1 MARSYFKIYFS
12 SRRML
17 EMLTDEQRGRVL
29 MAAIDYA
36 EKDTPPLDLSTEEGL
51 VFEGLRVW
59 IDAGRETYDRQ
70 AAANQQNGKLGGRP
84 KKANGFFLHG
94 KAKAKAKAKAKDN
107 TEGIAAAVAAAP
119 SAPEAP
125 PGSEPPLL
133 PPERYFVQQGFGT
146 AVFAAKVLGEYRAK
160 GCSDDLLI
168 RCMDEAL
175 AYGFAK
181 WGYVRSVLERCLRE
195 DIHDAAAFDASRQRR
210 GTGHSTRVDRPTPS
224 GNNFLAD
231 AVNRPFRSKRKD

>member
-36 EKDTPPLDLSTEEGL
+36 EKDTPPLNLSTEEGL

-59 IDAGRETYDRQ
+59 IDAGRDTYDRQ

-94 KAKAKAKAKAKDN
+94 KEKAKAKAKDN
-107 TEGIAAAVAAAP
+107 TNSIAAVAAAID
-119 SAPEAP
+119 AHDAP
-125 PGSEPPLL
+125 PGPEPPPV
-133 PPERYFVQQGFGT
+133 PPERYFQQQGFGT
-146 AVFAAKVLGEYRAK
+146 VVFAAKVLGEYRAK

-181 WGYVRSVLERCLRE
+181 WGYARSVLERCLRE

>member
-36 EKDTPPLDLSTEEGL
+36 ENDTTPLNLSTEEGL

-59 IDAGRETYDRQ
+59 IDAGRDTYDRQ

-94 KAKAKAKAKAKDN
+94 KAKAKAKDN

-119 SAPEAP
+119 STPEAP
-125 PGSEPPLL
+125 PGSEL
-133 PPERYFVQQGFGT
+133 PPNPRPRPSW
-146 AVFAAKVLGEYRAK
+146 YRPSRMATSPPTK
-160 GCSDDLLI
+160 NT
-168 RCMDEAL
+168 
-175 AYGFAK
+175 
-181 WGYVRSVLERCLRE
+181 RS
-195 DIHDAAAFDASRQRR
+195 SW
-210 GTGHSTRVDRPTPS
+210 PS
-224 GNNFLAD
+224 
-231 AVNRPFRSKRKD
+231 

>member
-36 EKDTPPLDLSTEEGL
+36 EKDTPPLNLSTEEGL

-70 AAANQQNGKLGGRP
+70 AAANQQNGKQGGRP

-94 KAKAKAKAKAKDN
+94 KAKAKAKAN
-107 TEGIAAAVAAAP
+107 TDGIAAAVAAAP

-125 PGSEPPLL
+125 PGSEPPPL
-133 PPERYFVQQGFGT
+133 PPEQYFVQQGFGT
-146 AVFAAKVLGEYRAK
+146 EAFGIKVLGEYRAK

-195 DIHDAAAFDASRQRR
+195 DIHEAGAFDASRQRR
-210 GTGHSTRVDRPTPS
+210 GTGHSTRVDRPAPS

-231 AVNRPFRSKRKD
+231 AVNRQFRSKRKD